1 MFIKKY
7 RKNKK
12 VQSNDKNTCCN
23 MTVVGI
29 ISTKEIKSF
38 TPLLKIGSVAKDSNF
53 AFAFTMVWE
62 KIINHAIWRIYSG
75 NCGHFLDAL
84 YFLEING
91 KNFLEPITFF
101 GRLSFW

>member
-1 MFIKKY
+1 
-7 RKNKK
+7 
-12 VQSNDKNTCCN
+12 

-38 TPLLKIGSVAKDSNF
+38 TPLLKIGSVAKDPKF

-84 YFLEING
+84 HFLEKNE
-91 KNFLEPITFF
+91 KNFFGTNHFF
-101 GRLSFW
+101 WETQLLVK